1 MNRLKSY
8 KNTPVVCL
16 LLQIDEIFQL
26 YQYNQKMREGT
37 ITAILH
43 DWPKAAL
50 LAGLVEINVNP
61 GIIIQSTYFLLFL
74 FQGSRNLLNALTSR
88 GSKGGQDTCRVRIN
102 TCTEVLYGKLI
113 YQSIDWFALKK
124 RVSCCKD

>member
-1 MNRLKSY
+1 
-8 KNTPVVCL
+8 
-16 LLQIDEIFQL
+16 
-26 YQYNQKMREGT
+26 MREGT

-50 LAGLVEINVNP
+50 LARLVDINVNMHRHYNP
-61 GIIIQSTYFLLFL
+61 ININYFL

-88 GSKGGQDTCRVRIN
+88 GSKGGQDTCRASIN

-113 YQSIDWFALKK
+113 RGLH
-124 RVSCCKD
+124 